1 MTSVYRRKSADPQLE
16 DEDGTFPPDRRTK
29 PGKKTLASIE
39 YERQFA
45 TFDSMDA
52 KRAAASS
59 STASKAIGAA
69 AKSVLQDEYVTR
81 PREVS
86 AIPQSLAST
95 QTTVASRSDPLP
107 TGKRMPSAPASP
119 QVFLC

>member
-1 MTSVYRRKSADPQLE
+1 MTTVYRKIADSQQE
-16 DEDGTFPPDRRTK
+16 DDSPERRMR
-29 PGKKTLASIE
+29 PSKKTLASIE
-39 YERQFA
+39 YEKQFA

-59 STASKAIGAA
+59 STASKAISAA

-86 AIPQSLAST
+86 VIPQSLAAA
-95 QTTVASRSDPLP
+95 QTTAARSELRPS
-107 TGKRMPSAPASP
+107 GKRMPAAPTIQ